1 MIDFHNH
8 VIPNIDDGPNEVDE
22 SIEMLKIAQAQGIK
36 EVVQTVH
43 FQHPKMFN
51 KNVDYN
57 YIKKRVDDFQ
67 VVLKEKGIDVFIHL
81 AAEVFYLPNLVEIS
95 DNPLLTIGNGKYML
109 IEFEPHIY
117 PKNYENELFKLQ
129 SVGITPIIAHPE
141 RYRFIQQDISILD
154 KWIDRDYVIQVD
166 AGSII
171 GKLGKSANK
180 TSLEMIDSGYIHLIG
195 SDAHNNKNRNF
206 CLKDTYSFL
215 SKNYSKNIF
224 IFLKNNVDKIL
235 LGKKIV
241 PRFDIEK
248 KSNSLFKKRF
258 KFI

>member
-8 VIPNIDDGPNEVDE
+8 VIPNVDDGPNDVKE
-22 SIEMLKIAQAQGIK
+22 SLSMLQLAHDQGIK

-43 FQHPKMFN
+43 FQHPKMFD
-51 KNVDYN
+51 KNVDYT
-57 YIKKRVDDFQ
+57 YLKKIVDDFQ
-67 VVLKEKGIDVFIHL
+67 LILNKKNIDITLHL

-95 DNPLLTIGNGKYML
+95 NNPLLTIGNGKYML
-109 IEFEPHIY
+109 IEFEPNIY

-129 SVGITPIIAHPE
+129 SIGITPIIAHPE
-141 RYRFIQQDISILD
+141 RYRFVQQDISILD
-154 KWIDRDYVIQVD
+154 KWIDREYIIQID

-171 GKLGKSANK
+171 GKLGRIANK
-180 TSLEMIDSGYIHLIG
+180 ASLEMIDSGYIHLIG

-206 CLKDTYSFL
+206 CLKDAYSFL
-215 SKNYSKNIF
+215 SKNYSKDLEM
-224 IFLKNNVDKIL
+224 FLKTNAQKIL
-235 LGKKIV
+235 LGEEVIMSSPFK
-241 PRFDIEK
+241 K